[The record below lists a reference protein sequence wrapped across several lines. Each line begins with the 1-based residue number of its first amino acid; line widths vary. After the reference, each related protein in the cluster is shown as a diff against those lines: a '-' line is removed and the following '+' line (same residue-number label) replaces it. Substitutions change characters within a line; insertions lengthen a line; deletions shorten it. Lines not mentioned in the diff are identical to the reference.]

1 MIVELAGHSPYEAAM
16 GILFYDR
23 RKYGDP
29 RGECQAE
36 DNSDLNVLI
45 VTTEGG
51 HWDISVIIYTSMS
64 FFRGSNPT
72 MQRQPCPP
80 YPKHCLHKASAR
92 VKSKDERSNSL
103 IFQFLILKFCL
114 YIDNKYCNIREEGK

>member
-1 MIVELAGHSPYEAAM
+1 M

-51 HWDISVIIYTSMS
+51 HWDIRVIIYTRHQHVILQGLQPYYTKTALSTMS
-64 FFRGSNPT
+64 
-72 MQRQPCPP
+72 
-80 YPKHCLHKASAR
+80 KALLAQS
-92 VKSKDERSNSL
+92 
-103 IFQFLILKFCL
+103 
-114 YIDNKYCNIREEGK
+114 